1 MQKLTAL
8 TIPALLACTIFT
20 SVGAGQTT
28 APTTMDAAPLIP
40 RATFF
45 GNPDRAGPQISPDG
59 KHIAFLADSGG
70 KLNVFVA
77 PADKPDEA
85 RAVTNDTARGIRQ
98 YFWAYT
104 SEHLIYLQDQG
115 GNENW
120 RVYSVN
126 LGTGA
131 VKDLTPFDGVRANI
145 EGVSEKIPTEIIVGL
160 NRRVPQLHDLYRVNI
175 STGELTPVLENPGF
189 VGFVTDDAYNVRFA
203 MRFAEDGGMEVV
215 RNTGDNASP
224 DWKPFERIPMED
236 TNTTSP
242 VGFDKTGNVLYM
254 LDSRERNTAALFA
267 VNLETGDR
275 TLIAQDD
282 RADVSGTMQ
291 HPTTKKIEAV
301 ASTYLKR
308 EWQFLDPAIRADFER
323 LRAVETGEVS
333 VISRTLDDATWIV
346 QYMHDAGPARWYRY
360 ERSSGKATYLFS
372 NRKSLE
378 GLPLA
383 PMHAVEIKSRDG
395 LNLVSYLTLPV
406 WATSDNGVKPVGG
419 PLPMVLLVHGGPWA
433 RDNWGFNGV
442 HQWLSNRGYAVLS
455 VNFRGSTG
463 LGKEF
468 LNAGNREWAAKMH
481 DDLLDAV
488 NWAVESGIAKRDK
501 VAIMGGSYGGY
512 ATLVGVTFTPDVFAC
527 GVSIVGPSNI
537 VTLLNTIPPYWA
549 PMVQMFKDRVGDHT
563 TEDGRA
569 FLESRSPLNFVD
581 RIRRPLLIGQG
592 ANDPRVK
599 QSESDQIVQ
608 AMQKHNIPVT
618 YVLFPDEGHGF
629 ARPENNMAFFAV
641 TEAFLA
647 GPLGGRFQPIGGD
660 VEASTAQVPA
670 GAEFVPGLSGGAAK
684 PVGN

>member
-8 TIPALLACTIFT
+8 TIPALLACSIFT

-28 APTTMDAAPLIP
+28 APTTMDGAPLIP

-59 KHIAFLADSGG
+59 KHIAFLAVSGG

-242 VGFDKTGNVLYM
+242 VGSIRPATC
-254 LDSRERNTAALFA
+254 STCSTAA
-267 VNLETGDR
+267 
-275 TLIAQDD
+275 
-282 RADVSGTMQ
+282 S
-291 HPTTKKIEAV
+291 
-301 ASTYLKR
+301 
-308 EWQFLDPAIRADFER
+308 
-323 LRAVETGEVS
+323 
-333 VISRTLDDATWIV
+333 AT
-346 QYMHDAGPARWYRY
+346 PP
-360 ERSSGKATYLFS
+360 RSS
-372 NRKSLE
+372 R
-378 GLPLA
+378 
-383 PMHAVEIKSRDG
+383 
-395 LNLVSYLTLPV
+395 
-406 WATSDNGVKPVGG
+406 
-419 PLPMVLLVHGGPWA
+419 
-433 RDNWGFNGV
+433 
-442 HQWLSNRGYAVLS
+442 
-455 VNFRGSTG
+455 
-463 LGKEF
+463 
-468 LNAGNREWAAKMH
+468 
-481 DDLLDAV
+481 
-488 NWAVESGIAKRDK
+488 
-501 VAIMGGSYGGY
+501 
-512 ATLVGVTFTPDVFAC
+512 
-527 GVSIVGPSNI
+527 
-537 VTLLNTIPPYWA
+537 
-549 PMVQMFKDRVGDHT
+549 
-563 TEDGRA
+563 
-569 FLESRSPLNFVD
+569 
-581 RIRRPLLIGQG
+581 
-592 ANDPRVK
+592 
-599 QSESDQIVQ
+599 
-608 AMQKHNIPVT
+608 
-618 YVLFPDEGHGF
+618 
-629 ARPENNMAFFAV
+629 
-641 TEAFLA
+641 
-647 GPLGGRFQPIGGD
+647 
-660 VEASTAQVPA
+660 
-670 GAEFVPGLSGGAAK
+670 
-684 PVGN
+684 